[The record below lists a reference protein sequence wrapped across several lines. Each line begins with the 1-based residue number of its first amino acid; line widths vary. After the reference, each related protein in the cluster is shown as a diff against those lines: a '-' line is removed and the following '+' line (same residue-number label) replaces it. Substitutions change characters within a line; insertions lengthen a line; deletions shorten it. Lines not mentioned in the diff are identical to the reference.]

1 MMSNQTTARN
11 LTIPKII
18 AIVGNALMLLCI
30 FLPYASA
37 TKDSP
42 YRQYADEIIDGVRAG
57 ELADPSLFK
66 FVTLYNK
73 LKDNVAGGSEV
84 ATIIMVLVIAVAVAA
99 ILALIFACVSKGI
112 PSLVFSVIGFMLFLV
127 LNWDFSERGVISSD
141 NYGWGFGHYL
151 FFLAAIVAV
160 IGAIWMIAAKRRAK

>member
-37 TKDSP
+37 TKNSP

-84 ATIIMVLVIAVAVAA
+84 ATIIMVLVIAVAVAV
-99 ILALIFACVSKGI
+99 ILALIFASVSKGI

-141 NYGWGFGHYL
+141 NYGWGFGYYL

-160 IGAIWMIAAKRRAK
+160 ISAIWMIAAKRRAK

>member
-37 TKDSP
+37 PKDSP
-42 YRQYADEIIDGVRAG
+42 YRQYAGEMIDGVRAG

-73 LKDNVAGGSEV
+73 LKDTVASGSEV
-84 ATIIMVLVIAVAVAA
+84 ATIIMVLVIAIAVAA
-99 ILALIFACVSKGI
+99 ILALVFACVSKGI
-112 PSLVFSVIGFMLFLV
+112 PSLVFSVIGFILFLV

-141 NYGWGFGHYL
+141 NYGWGFGYYL